1 MPKTRPYLFYDVAI
15 SICSTCYRKVEA
27 KTVFQDDKVYLLKRC
42 PQHGPEKVLIAD
54 DVDYYRRCREV
65 FLKPPEMPQIY
76 NTPVK
81 WGCPYD
87 CGLCTDHEQ
96 HSCLTLIEICDY
108 CNLRCP
114 VCYAASG
121 PERQQFRTL
130 AQIEKMLD
138 AVVRNEGHPDV
149 VQLSGGEP
157 TMHPD
162 FFTIVEMAKARP
174 IKHLMVNTNGVRIAQ
189 EEDFVKRLAEVRE
202 DFEVYLQFDSFERD
216 PLMQLRGADLR
227 RVRQDALEKL
237 NRYNIST
244 NLVVTLKKGLN
255 DHEIGKIIDYALQQP
270 CVRGVTFQ
278 PIQDAGR
285 LEKWV
290 PNDHEDGSTT
300 TGGAPLLAGF
310 ARSGITTEEGGETES
325 FPPTNHPNSSAA
337 RDGTYVRNFNP
348 TTDRLTLTEVRR
360 KILEQTKVFR
370 PEDVI
375 PVPCHPDSLAMA
387 YALKLNGK
395 VIPLTS
401 MIPPEVLING
411 AANTILYEQDPAV
424 RTNLFKLFATN
435 HSPRSGA
442 GTLRELLC
450 CLPKIWIPDSTSSVI
465 PNETSAIPNQ
475 TVVIPREPRDLGFA
489 GTTLP
494 AAALSYEN
502 IFRII
507 IMQFIDTHSF
517 DVRSVKKTC
526 VHIAHPDGRLIPFDT
541 YNLFYRDNLE
551 QTRLTPL
558 RQNAELA
565 LAAT

>member
-1 MPKTRPYLFYDVAI
+1 MAKTRPYLFYDIAL
-15 SICSTCYRKVEA
+15 SICSTCYRKLEA
-27 KTVFQDDKVYLLKRC
+27 KIVFQDENVYLLKRC
-42 PQHGPEKVLIAD
+42 PEHGSETILIAD

-65 FLKPPEMPQIY
+65 FIKPPEMPLVY

-96 HSCLTLIEICDY
+96 HSCLTLVEICDY

-114 VCYAASG
+114 VCYADSG

-130 AQIEKMLD
+130 DQIEKMLD

-157 TMHPD
+157 TVHPN
-162 FFTIVEMAKARP
+162 FFEIVELAKARP

-189 EEDFVKRLAEVRE
+189 EEDFVKRLAEVKE
-202 DFEVYLQFDSFERD
+202 DFEVYLQFDSFERE

-227 RVRQDALEKL
+227 RVRQDALERL

-255 DHEIGKIIDYALQQP
+255 DHEIGKTIDYALQQP

-285 LEKWV
+285 LEAWIPEEV
-290 PNDHEDGSTT
+290 
-300 TGGAPLLAGF
+300 GAPSF
-310 ARSGITTEEGGETES
+310 PRSVREGGD
-325 FPPTNHPNSSAA
+325 FVDPPKKP
-337 RDGTYVRNFNP
+337 RNFNP
-348 TTDRLTLTEVRR
+348 ATDRLTLTEVRR
-360 KILEQTKVFR
+360 KVLEQTNVFR

-387 YALKLNGK
+387 YALKLGGK
-395 VIPLTS
+395 ITPLTS
-401 MIPPEVLING
+401 MIPPEILING
-411 AANTILYEQDPAV
+411 ASNTILYEQDASV
-424 RTNLFKLFATN
+424 RNNLFKLFSTN

-442 GTLRELLC
+442 GSLRELLC
-450 CLPKIWIPDSTSSVI
+450 CLPKVFVADNIT
-465 PNETSAIPNQ
+465 
-475 TVVIPREPRDLGFA
+475 
-489 GTTLP
+489 
-494 AAALSYEN
+494 YEN
-502 IFRII
+502 IFRVI
-507 IMQFIDTHSF
+507 IMQFLDAHAF

-526 VHIAHPDGRLIPFDT
+526 VHIVHPDGRLIPFDT

-551 QTRLTPL
+551 QTRLDPL
-558 RQNAELA
+558 RKERLT
-565 LAAT
+565 AAG

>member
-1 MPKTRPYLFYDVAI
+1 MGDKKRPYLFYDIAI
-15 SICSTCYRKVEA
+15 SICSSCFRKVEA
-27 KTVFQDDKVYLLKRC
+27 KTVFQDGSVYLLKRC
-42 PQHGPEKVLIAD
+42 PEHGHERVLIAD

-65 FLKPPEMPQIY
+65 FIKPPEMPLVY

-96 HSCLTLIEICDY
+96 HSCLSLVEICDY

-121 PERQQFRTL
+121 PERQQFRDL
-130 AQIEKMLD
+130 ALIEKMLD

-149 VQLSGGEP
+149 VQISGGEP

-162 FFTIVEMAKARP
+162 FFKVVDLAKARP
-174 IKHLMVNTNGVRIAQ
+174 IRHLMVNTNGVRIAQ
-189 EEDFVKRLAEVRE
+189 DEEFVKQLADVAE
-202 DFEVYLQFDSFERD
+202 DFEVYLQFDSFERE

-227 RVRQDALEKL
+227 RIRMDALEKL

-255 DHEIGKIIDYALQQP
+255 DREIGKIVDFALEQR
-270 CVRGVTFQ
+270 CVRGVTLQ

-285 LEKWV
+285 LE
-290 PNDHEDGSTT
+290 
-300 TGGAPLLAGF
+300 
-310 ARSGITTEEGGETES
+310 
-325 FPPTNHPNSSAA
+325 
-337 RDGTYVRNFNP
+337 NFNP
-348 TTDRLTLTEVRR
+348 ATDRLTLTEVRR

-387 YALKLNGK
+387 YALKLGGK
-395 VIPLTS
+395 VTPLTS
-401 MIPPEVLING
+401 MIPPEILING
-411 AANTILYEQDPAV
+411 ASNTILYEQEPVV
-424 RTNLFKLFATN
+424 RENLFKLFATN

-442 GTLRELLC
+442 GSLRALLC
-450 CLPKIWIPDSTSSVI
+450 CLPKVLVPD
-465 PNETSAIPNQ
+465 N
-475 TVVIPREPRDLGFA
+475 LG
-489 GTTLP
+489 
-494 AAALSYEN
+494 YEN
-502 IFRII
+502 IFRVI
-507 IMQFIDTHSF
+507 IMQFIDAHSF

-526 VHIAHPDGRLIPFDT
+526 VHIVHPDGRLIPFDT
-541 YNLFYRDNLE
+541 YNLFYRDGLE

-558 RQNAELA
+558 RERAEA
-565 LAAT
+565 LNV

>member
-1 MPKTRPYLFYDVAI
+1 MAKIRPYLFYDVAI

-27 KTVFQDDKVYLLKRC
+27 KTVFQDGNVYLLKRC
-42 PQHGPEKVLIAD
+42 PQHGAEKVLIAD
-54 DVDYYRRCREV
+54 DVDYYRRSREV
-65 FLKPPEMPQIY
+65 FIKPPEMPLVY

-96 HSCLTLIEICDY
+96 HSCLTLVEICDY

-114 VCYAASG
+114 VCYASSG

-130 AQIEKMLD
+130 DQVEKMLD

-157 TMHPD
+157 TVHPE
-162 FFTIVEMAKARP
+162 FFKIVEMAKARP
-174 IKHLMVNTNGVRIAQ
+174 IKHLMVNTNGVRIAE
-189 EEDFVKRLAEVRE
+189 EEDFAKRLADYKE
-202 DFEVYLQFDSFERD
+202 DFEVYLQFDSFERE

-227 RVRQDALEKL
+227 RIRHDALEKL
-237 NRYNIST
+237 NRYNIAT

-255 DHEIGKIIDYALQQP
+255 DHEIGKTIDYALQQP

-285 LEKWV
+285 LE
-290 PNDHEDGSTT
+290 
-300 TGGAPLLAGF
+300 
-310 ARSGITTEEGGETES
+310 
-325 FPPTNHPNSSAA
+325 
-337 RDGTYVRNFNP
+337 NFDP
-348 TTDRLTLTEVRR
+348 ATDRLTLTEVRR
-360 KILEQTKVFR
+360 KILEQTNVFR
-370 PEDVI
+370 PEDII

-395 VIPLTS
+395 VTPLTS

-411 AANTILYEQDPAV
+411 AANTILYEQEPVVLSNLRD
-424 RTNLFKLFATN
+424 NLFKLFATN
-435 HSPRSGA
+435 HSPQSSA

-450 CLPKIWIPDSTSSVI
+450 CLPKLLAPEAVT
-465 PNETSAIPNQ
+465 
-475 TVVIPREPRDLGFA
+475 
-489 GTTLP
+489 
-494 AAALSYEN
+494 YEN

-507 IMQFIDTHSF
+507 IMQFIDAHSF

-526 VHIAHPDGRLIPFDT
+526 VHIVHPDGRLIPFDT
-541 YNLFYRDNLE
+541 YNLFYRDGLE
-551 QTRLTPL
+551 QTRLDPL
-558 RQNAELA
+558 RKQAEAA
-565 LAAT
+565 LAPV